1 MSELT
6 TVARPYAKAAFDFAV
21 EHNAVAKWQDML
33 MFAAQ
38 VVRNDDM
45 HQLLTGAVASDT
57 LADIFNNIC
66 GDQLD
71 EHGQNLVKVLAENN
85 RLPVLPEISAMFD
98 AFKAEYD
105 KEVEVD
111 VTSASE
117 LTAAQQAE
125 LATTLEKRLAR
136 KVKLNCNV
144 DPALVAGLVIKSGDT
159 VIDGSVKSKLNRLAD
174 ALQA

>member
-33 MFAAQ
+33 MFAGEVAKNED
-38 VVRNDDM
+38 V
-45 HQLLTGAVASDT
+45 HQLLTGAIAAEQLAEVFINVCGDT
-57 LADIFNNIC
+57 LD
-66 GDQLD
+66 D
-71 EHGQNLVKVLAENN
+71 HGQNLIKVLAENK
-85 RLPVLPEISAMFD
+85 RLIALPAIFAQFSAL
-98 AFKAEYD
+98 KADYD

-111 VTSASE
+111 LTSASALSE
-117 LTAAQQAE
+117 AQKAAIGAS
-125 LATTLEKRLAR
+125 LEKRLAR

-144 DPALVAGLVIKSGDT
+144 DPALVAGFVVKAGDT

>member
-21 EHNAVAKWQDML
+21 EKDAIAKWQEML
-33 MFAAQ
+33 TFAGA
-38 VVRNDDM
+38 VAANEDM
-45 HQLLTGAVASDT
+45 HQLLSGAIAADT
-57 LADIFNNIC
+57 LADIFNNVC
-66 GDQLD
+66 GEQLD
-71 EHGQNLVKVLAENN
+71 EHGQNLVKVLAENK
-85 RLPVLPEISAMFD
+85 RLAALPEISTLFD

-111 VTSASE
+111 VTSAST
-117 LTAAQQAE
+117 LTDAQQNE
-125 LATTLEKRLAR
+125 LVASLEKRLAR

-144 DPALVAGLVIKSGDT
+144 DPALIAGMVIKAGDT